1 MVLFFYLKNKMSS
14 EISNTAKRNEADR
27 HIQKNL
33 FQTMLARPEIGP
45 LGVMLLLFGMLGYFS
60 IPEGQFSLNPFSGEG
75 FNALGIRNNFR
86 VIAQLGI
93 VALGAGMLIISGEFD
108 LSVGSMIGFAGGCMA
123 MILKWGFA
131 VIIPYPSFA
140 DGFTIEGFRLFEIQ
154 NVSPL
159 TAILITL
166 CLTLSFGWFQGWFIV
181 KSGISSFIVTLGGL
195 FFLRGL
201 TEVSY
206 RAFNKKEDQTA
217 GSTTVTDL
225 PDIKNIIEVPG
236 HGEMERDAAKALPN
250 DQLLEVLKTAPEAT
264 VAKLTEQLSYA
275 NEKVAATKTI
285 LQESRMLQTLQ
296 RSLDN
301 AIKSGNEAMQ
311 KMLQA
316 KIDAG
321 VEVPEVKAKAVTDFD
336 LAKAYIDTLPT
347 ARPIAEFFGGD
358 ILKPL
363 FDWLY
368 YTVDWNVNNF
378 GNQFAPGL
386 YACVMIWLIMAL
398 FCYIILSKTQA
409 GNWIYSTGGNLSA
422 AQANGVPTNRVK
434 ISLFV
439 FTAFCATMFAACQV
453 FEVNTADTAKGNLKE
468 LEAIAAAVIG
478 GVVLT
483 GGFGTI
489 LGILLGTVIFGIA
502 KEAFFYIPGVDGS
515 FYRVFLG
522 AVLVSAAL
530 TNENIRKRIIGSV

>member
-1 MVLFFYLKNKMSS
+1 VVLFFYLKNKMSS

-250 DQLLEVLKTAPEAT
+250 DQLLEVLKTAPEGT

-347 ARPIAEFFGGD
+347 ARPVAEFFGGD

>member
-27 HIQKNL
+27 HRQKNL

-225 PDIKNIIEVPG
+225 PDIKNIIDVPG

-250 DQLLEVLKTAPEAT
+250 DQLLEVLKTAPEGT

-321 VEVPEVKAKAVTDFD
+321 VEVPDVKAKVVTDFD

-347 ARPIAEFFGGD
+347 ARPVAEFFGGD

-386 YACVMIWLIMAL
+386 YACVLIWLIMAL
-398 FCYIILSKTQA
+398 FCYIVLSKTQA